1 MPNDDRIINPTEY
14 PDGPQPG
21 DLEPN
26 QTQQGQDGQPQPV
39 DEPEVERNEGQDVTE
54 DGKPVKKG
62 RGKRS

>member
-14 PDGPQPG
+14 PDGPQPE
-21 DLEPN
+21 DLN
-26 QTQQGQDGQPQPV
+26 QPEQQGEDEQPAEQ
-39 DEPEVERNEGQDVTE
+39 PEVERNEGRDVTE

>member
-21 DLEPN
+21 DLDPE
-26 QTQQGQDGQPQPV
+26 QGEQPQPAEEQ
-39 DEPEVERNEGQDVTE
+39 DVERNEGRDVTE